1 MTKPRWQRI
10 DQLSSQQQ
18 EKLKSLTT
26 HTPGM
31 TLYGHRAR
39 TAVMLPLHLAEFISG
54 YANKKEISI
63 GQAII
68 DLLET
73 QRDVHPKS

>member
-10 DQLSSQQQ
+10 DQLSLQEQ
-18 EKLKSLTT
+18 EKLRSITT
-26 HTPGM
+26 QTPGM

-39 TAVMLPLHLAEFISG
+39 TAVMLPLHLAEFVSG
-54 YANKKEISI
+54 YATQKEISI

-68 DLLET
+68 ELLES
-73 QRDVHPKS
+73 QKFVHPKM

>member
-1 MTKPRWQRI
+1 MNKPRWQRI
-10 DQLSSQQQ
+10 DQLSTQKQ
-18 EKLKSLTT
+18 EKLRTITKQ
-26 HTPGM
+26 TPGM

-39 TAVMLPLHLAEFISG
+39 AAVMLPLHLAEFVSS

-68 DLLET
+68 DLLENLRET
-73 QRDVHPKS
+73 HPNS

>member
-1 MTKPRWQRI
+1 MSKPRWQRI
-10 DQLSSQQQ
+10 DQLSLEQQ
-18 EKLKSLTT
+18 EKLTSITKQ
-26 HTPGM
+26 TPGM

-54 YANKKEISI
+54 YANTKDISI

-68 DLLET
+68 DLLEYH
-73 QRDVHPKS
+73 REHHLKP